1 MAEIRLARAGDGA
14 RVRDVMLA
22 AFEEYRAF
30 ALPSSALDESL
41 ADVERAVAR
50 GGALIVVDGGRDV
63 GSVRFEVP
71 EALRAQVAT
80 AWEREREAAPMP
92 KESQTRARDR
102 VHDGALGFAR
112 LAVVPDARGRGIGAA
127 IIARLESLA
136 ISLALGAVEITVRS
150 QQPDNR
156 PYYERLGYE
165 VTGYGERYGVGDLVT
180 KMRKVLAPR

>member
-1 MAEIRLARAGDGA
+1 
-14 RVRDVMLA
+14 MLA

-41 ADVERAVAR
+41 ADIERAIAR
-50 GGALIVVDGGRDV
+50 GGALVVVDGTRDI

-71 EALRAQVAT
+71 EALRAQAA
-80 AWEREREAAPMP
+80 AWERDVAPTP
-92 KESQTRARDR
+92 NESQTGARDR
-102 VHDGALGFAR
+102 AYHGALAFAR
-112 LAVVPDARGRGIGAA
+112 LAVVPDARGRGLGAA
-127 IIARLESLA
+127 LIARLESLA
-136 ISLALGAVEITVRS
+136 TSLGLGAVEITVRS

-165 VTGYGERYGVGDLVT
+165 VAGYGERYGVRDLVT